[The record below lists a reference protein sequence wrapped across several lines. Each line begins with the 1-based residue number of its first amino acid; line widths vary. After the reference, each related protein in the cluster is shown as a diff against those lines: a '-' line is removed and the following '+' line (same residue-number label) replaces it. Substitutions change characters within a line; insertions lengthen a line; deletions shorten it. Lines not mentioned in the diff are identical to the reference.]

1 MYYEVYLD
9 FYFLE
14 SFLTDVALLILVKT
28 VMREKW
34 KAKRIAGTAVL
45 ESMWS
50 CIELLLPF
58 RGSFT
63 ATFFWIVSVLLL
75 VMGGLG
81 KRTAKEVLYGAL
93 LLGISSFCFGGALY
107 VAETFRYIPGI
118 FVKMAVFLILWMFLY
133 LYTETDQ
140 NRQRICE
147 VSLWQCGKNRKV
159 KALYDTGNRLREPY
173 KKRPVN
179 IIEYEA
185 AKELL
190 DGKENVFLIPY
201 RTVSG
206 SGEMLRGIV
215 FDRMIVSKG
224 RKTEIYEHPVIA
236 LTGERVSSD
245 GSYQMILHPDNRKN
259 QEEKDYV

>member
-1 MYYEVYLD
+1 M
-9 FYFLE
+9 
-14 SFLTDVALLILVKT
+14 
-28 VMREKW
+28 
-34 KAKRIAGTAVL
+34 
-45 ESMWS
+45 
-50 CIELLLPF
+50 
-58 RGSFT
+58 
-63 ATFFWIVSVLLL
+63 
-75 VMGGLG
+75 
-81 KRTAKEVLYGAL
+81 
-93 LLGISSFCFGGALY
+93 
-107 VAETFRYIPGI
+107 
-118 FVKMAVFLILWMFLY
+118 KMAVFLILWMLLY

-259 QEEKDYV
+259 QEEKEYV